1 MSRHE
6 VIMHTVHPN
15 QGRREGMALA
25 TALVAIVLIGAL
37 IAATFFTSTQEYRVG
52 RNSLSTERALAA
64 AEYGQNRLL
73 SEWQLT
79 WNQNMKVGDT
89 IKRVYTTGGGAA
101 DTVVATRVRFNMFW
115 VVSTGRTSGGANS
128 EARRRTGLLVRINTP
143 HMPFPGAVSTANKIL
158 FTGNGQVSGNDT
170 IPSGWGDC
178 PPPPGPVAA
187 AASPSVTN
195 FTYPVSTMHPCYNG
209 GCLAGDPKTSVNA
222 DAGDSTKI
230 LDGYN
235 DMAAT
240 ADKVF
245 DQLTWPVIDQT
256 KPLYNL
262 VDGSCDKT
270 QLKNWGDP
278 QRNAPTGKCEDY
290 FPTIHLKS
298 AIKGSLGPLT
308 KIAQGRGQGLLLVD
322 GNLQISG
329 NFEWVGPVIVR
340 GNVTTSGTG
349 NKVIGG
355 IEAMN
360 QGCVPLTGVCNTIT
374 GTSNVTYSS
383 CAINK
388 VLAQKSFPTIANGH
402 AWADMF

>member
-1 MSRHE
+1 MNRHE
-6 VIMHTVHPN
+6 DLMHTVHPN

-73 SEWQLT
+73 TDWSLI

-89 IKRVYTTGGGAA
+89 ITRVYTTGGGAA

-128 EARRRTGLLVRINTP
+128 ESRRRTGLLVRLNTP
-143 HMPFPGAVSTANKIL
+143 YMPFPGAVSTANKTL
-158 FTGNGQVSGNDT
+158 FTGNASTSGNDT
-170 IPSGWGDC
+170 IPAGWSDC
-178 PPPPGPVAA
+178 PPAPGPVAA
-187 AASPSVTN
+187 AVSPNLANIT
-195 FTYPVSTMHPCYNG
+195 FPVATSHPCYNG
-209 GCLAGDPKTSVNA
+209 NCLAGDPKTAASP

-230 LDGYN
+230 LDGFN
-235 DMAAT
+235 ELASR

-245 DQLTWPVIDQT
+245 DQLTWPVIDQV
-256 KPLYNL
+256 KPLYKA
-262 VDGSCDKT
+262 DGSCDET
-270 QLKNWGDP
+270 QAKNWGDP
-278 QRNAPTGKCEDY
+278 WRANPAGKCENVY
-290 FPTIHLKS
+290 PIIHLKS
-298 AIKGSLGPLT
+298 TIKGSLGPLT
-308 KIAQGRGQGLLLVD
+308 KLNQGRGQGILLVD
-322 GNLQISG
+322 GNVQFAG
-329 NFEWVGPVIVR
+329 TFEWFGPVVVR
-340 GNVTTSGTG
+340 GNVTTSGVG

-355 IEAMN
+355 IEALN
-360 QGCVPLTGVCNTIT
+360 QGCVPGTGVCNTIT
-374 GTSNVTYSS
+374 GTSNITYSS

-388 VLAQKSFPTIANGH
+388 ALAHKTYPTIANGH

>member
-1 MSRHE
+1 MKRDE
-6 VIMHTVHPN
+6 DLMHTVHPHRD
-15 QGRREGMALA
+15 RREGMALA

-73 SEWQLT
+73 SEWQLS

-89 IKRVYTTGGGAA
+89 LKRVYTTGGGAA

-143 HMPFPGAVSTANKIL
+143 HMPFPGAVSTANKVN
-158 FTGNGQVSGNDT
+158 FTGNGQASGNDT
-170 IPSGWGDC
+170 IPGGWNDC
-178 PPPPGPVAA
+178 PPAPGAVAA
-187 AASPSVTN
+187 ATSPLTANITYSGGCAS
-195 FTYPVSTMHPCYNG
+195 G
-209 GCLAGDPKTSVNA
+209 ACLAGDPKTSANP

-230 LDGYN
+230 LDGFQEF
-235 DMAAT
+235 AAS

-245 DQLTWPVIDQT
+245 DQLTWPTISQT
-256 KPLYNL
+256 QPLFNA
-262 VDGSCDKT
+262 DGSCDMT

-278 QRNAPTGKCEDY
+278 LRASPAGTCENY
-290 FPTIHLKS
+290 FPTVYLKS

-308 KIAQGRGQGLLLVD
+308 KITQGKGQGILLVD
-322 GNLQISG
+322 GNLQLSG

-340 GNVTTSGTG
+340 GNITTSGVG

-355 IEAMN
+355 VEAMN
-360 QGCVPLTGVCNTIT
+360 QGCIPGTGSCNTIT
-374 GTSNVTYSS
+374 GTSNITYSS

-388 VLAQKSFPTIANGH
+388 ILAQKSFPTIANGH